1 MLGKRGLLGSPC
13 PGFAVCGESDAWWG
27 EGDAAVAVESAGGLF
42 EGFFADAEAFA
53 DEFGRGLVVEVEF
66 AAGSVE
72 GLDDAV
78 CEGADPAVAGGIE
91 GEVEFAVWADGFDE
105 ALELLAWGEGDT
117 DFCVVEEPAGEVVD
131 GGFVAEGSFGGDDEV
146 DGVTG

>member
-1 MLGKRGLLGSPC
+1 MSPC
-13 PGFAVCGESDAWWG
+13 AGFATGGDADAWWG
-27 EGDAAVAVESAGGLF
+27 ESDAAVAVEGAGGLF

-66 AAGSVE
+66 AAGVVE

-78 CEGADPAVAGGIE
+78 GERSDPAVARGVE
-91 GEVEFAVWADGFDE
+91 GEVEFTVWADGFDE
-105 ALELLAWGEGDT
+105 SLELLAGGERDA

-131 GGFVAEGSFGGDDEV
+131 GGFVAEGSFCGDDEI

>member
-1 MLGKRGLLGSPC
+1 MLGSPC
-13 PGFAVCGESDAWWG
+13 PGFAAGGEADAWWG
-27 EGDAAVAVESAGGLF
+27 ECDAAVAVEGSGGLF

-53 DEFGRGLVVEVEF
+53 DEFWGGLVVEVEF
-66 AAGSVE
+66 AAGVVE

-78 CEGADPAVAGGIE
+78 GEGSDPAVARGIE
-91 GEVEFAVWADGFDE
+91 GEVEFAVGADGFDE

-117 DFCVVEEPAGEVVD
+117 DFGVVEETTGEVVD
-131 GGFVAEGSFGGDDEV
+131 GGFVAEGSFCGDDEV